1 MAEQDVHSIVVVGD
15 MNPQI
20 FHPLWFAREGLL
32 TESEAEEAEVKLVH
46 PDIVAF
52 SADWLEAQVTREK
65 FIIKTKMEA
74 YFEPLRDLA
83 IGTFSLLAHTP
94 LRAVGVNFDRH
105 VKIREDKLEEL
116 TNKFAPKNFWEEKGL
131 NTQFEGISVSIDKST
146 VEHPLRFLKI
156 KIEPSALIENGIF
169 LNLNYHTQLKP
180 RAGKEN
186 FGDQLVAILNQDWAS
201 MKKEIDQITKKITH

>member
-15 MNPQI
+15 MNPRI

-32 TESEAEEAEVKLVH
+32 TESEAEEADIKLIH
-46 PDIVAF
+46 PDISAF
-52 SADWLEAQVTREK
+52 SANWLEVQVSREK
-65 FIIKTKMEA
+65 FIISTKMEA

-94 LRAVGVNFDRH
+94 LKAVGVNFDRH
-105 VKIREDKLEEL
+105 VKARQEKLEEL

-146 VEHPLRFLKI
+146 VEHPIRFLKV
-156 KIEPSALIENGIF
+156 KIEPSALIESGIF
-169 LNLNYHTQLKP
+169 LNFNYHTQLKAK
-180 RAGKEN
+180 AGKQKY
-186 FGDQLVAILNQDWAS
+186 GDELVAILNQDWAN
-201 MKKEIDQITKKITH
+201 MKKEIDQITEKIIR